1 MMSVLLFRWILNAL
15 ALLLVAYLVPGFGV
29 ASLYTALIV
38 AFVLGLVNALVRPLV
53 FILTL
58 PVTILTLGLFSFVI
72 NALMI
77 WLVSTMVKGFTVD
90 GFTSALLAAVILWVV
105 SLLTNW
111 LIEQAKET

>member
-1 MMSVLLFRWILNAL
+1 MSYIIFRWVINAL
-15 ALLLVAYLVPGFGV
+15 ALLLVAYVVPGFGV
-29 ASLYTALIV
+29 ASLYTALI
-38 AFVLGLVNALVRPLV
+38 AALVLGLVNALVRPLL

-58 PVTILTLGLFSFVI
+58 PVTIFTLGLFTFVL

-90 GFTSALLAAVILWVV
+90 GFVPALLAAVILWLV